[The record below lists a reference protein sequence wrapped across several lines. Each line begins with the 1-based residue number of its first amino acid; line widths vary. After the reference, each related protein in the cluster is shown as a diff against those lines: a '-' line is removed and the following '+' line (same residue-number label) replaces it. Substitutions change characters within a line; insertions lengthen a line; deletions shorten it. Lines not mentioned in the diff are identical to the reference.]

1 MLSKNI
7 TRTYRQDGLTIAY
20 LNALDKKL
28 GGGHSA
34 LMRKAIANLAKENF
48 TEEELKKM
56 QMDVLFNEFV
66 QKAE

>member
-1 MLSKNI
+1 MLGKNI
-7 TRTYRQDGLTIAY
+7 SKTYRQDGLTIAY
-20 LNALDKKL
+20 LDALDKKL

-48 TEEELKKM
+48 SEEELKKL
-56 QMDVLFNEFV
+56 QMDVLFKEFV

>member
-1 MLSKNI
+1 MLAKSI
-7 TRTYRQDGLTIAY
+7 TRTYRQDAITLAY
-20 LNALDKKL
+20 LDALDSKF

-48 TEEELKKM
+48 SEEELKKI
-56 QMDVLFNEFV
+56 QMDLLFKEF

>member
-1 MLSKNI
+1 MLNKNI
-7 TRTYRQDGLTIAY
+7 TRTYRQDSLTIAY
-20 LNALDKKL
+20 LDALNEKL

-56 QMDVLFNEFV
+56 QMDALFKEFV